1 MSLQHLTLKP
11 DDLRHSRNIR
21 SSHGI
26 KHMRVHKNE
35 VYYADPDPV
44 IGSEQGGI
52 RPVLV
57 NSEWHRE
64 SSIPDY
70 YHCTN
75 HKQKEESRMNWKQLS
90 VTPSSIPARTSVLQ
104 ALKRSSRNKK
114 TTWRVE
120 SRIIKDGGF
129 QNESSRF
136 IIKIRFLKLPN
147 KNRWH
152 SSFCRV

>member
-52 RPVLV
+52 RPVLAIQ
-57 NSEWHRE
+57 NDIGNQASPT
-64 SSIPDY
+64 IIIAPI
-70 YHCTN
+70 T
-75 HKQKEESRMNWKQLS
+75 SR
-90 VTPSSIPARTSVLQ
+90 
-104 ALKRSSRNKK
+104 KK
-114 TTWRVE
+114 
-120 SRIIKDGGF
+120 SQG
-129 QNESSRF
+129 
-136 IIKIRFLKLPN
+136 
-147 KNRWH
+147 
-152 SSFCRV
+152 